1 MSENKNKWDNKV
13 GKYVAVKFSSRIVD
27 FIYYFFIE
35 RELEPYFIVLVE
47 EVNPSAKKIKLRHN
61 GKYNSK
67 WYSLSWYEIIEKTI
81 DERKKLEI
89 LAEDY
94 VGNVPQVDINILDI
108 NELKYILKYSHSQIQ
123 EAQNYPGL
131 VLTAIFFTLFAF
143 LINPNIP
150 ESKTNIILILFIM
163 FILLVFII
171 KKSHLRNSRYRKLIL
186 KIDAIILKIH

>member
-1 MSENKNKWDNKV
+1 MIDNNNKWDDKV
-13 GKYVAVKFSSRIVD
+13 GEYIAVKFSSRIVD

-61 GKYNSK
+61 GKCNSK

-108 NELKYILKYSHSQIQ
+108 NELKYIQKHSHSQIQ
-123 EAQNYPGL
+123 DTQNYPRL
-131 VLTAIFFTLFAF
+131 ALIAIFITIFAY
-143 LINPNIP
+143 LITPNIS
-150 ESKTNIILILFIM
+150 ESKTIVFSPLLLIFSLI
-163 FILLVFII
+163 VFII
-171 KKSHLRNSRYRKLIL
+171 KKSHLRTSRYRKLIL